1 MVWSSKMKRLFYIFA
16 VALFLVGCSQG
27 RDSILKV
34 YNWADYIDEELI
46 GEFEQW
52 YQEQTGEPVTIIYQT
67 FDINETMLSKIELG
81 HEDYD
86 VVCPSDY
93 IIERMLKHDLLIP
106 IDKDFGSTPNYLGN
120 VSPYIVD
127 KLDQVDGN
135 GKNAN
140 DYSAVYMW
148 GTVGLIYNPKYIQED
163 EVKSWDVLANPA
175 YSGKLLM
182 KDAYRDVYTS
192 LLISLNQDAIANGE
206 KDIKNITFDVSDES
220 VTLVEN
226 YINTFK
232 NSVAGWEADFGKEQM
247 TKELAWL
254 NLSWSGDAQWAI
266 DEAAEIGLEL
276 NYQIPET
283 GSSVWFDGWVI
294 PKYAKNI
301 KAARYFINFMCM
313 PENAIRNM
321 DMTGYVSAISD
332 DEVLEYMIDEQEYDP
347 IDASYF
353 FGEGADAV
361 CVNPVMYPP
370 KAIIDNC
377 GMMHDVGTEKL
388 LRMWSRV
395 KGDSASAW
403 TYILIFIVFSAL
415 IAAVIIKYTKKRYR
429 RQRYA
434 KKRRNRQKEAEQKMR
449 LLRK

>member
-1 MVWSSKMKRLFYIFA
+1 MKRVLYLIA
-16 VALFLVGCSQG
+16 AALLIAGCSNG
-27 RDSILKV
+27 RDNILKV
-34 YNWADYIDEELI
+34 YNWADYIDEDLI

-52 YQEQTGEPVTIIYQT
+52 YEEQTGEPVTIIYQT

-93 IIERMLKHDLLIP
+93 IIERMLKNDLLIP
-106 IDKDFGSTPNYLGN
+106 IDKDFDNTPNYLEN
-120 VSPYIVD
+120 TSPYIVE
-127 KLDQVDGN
+127 KISQIDGN

-140 DYSAVYMW
+140 DYSVAYMW
-148 GTVGLIYNPKYIQED
+148 GTVGLIYNPKYISSQE
-163 EVKSWDVLANPA
+163 VNSWDVLRNPA
-175 YSGKLLM
+175 YKGKVLM
-182 KDAYRDVYTS
+182 KDAYRDVYS
-192 LLISLNQDAIANGE
+192 SFLISLNQDKIKSGE
-206 KDIKNITFDVSDES
+206 KNIEEVTFDVSDES
-220 VTLVEN
+220 VKMVEN
-226 YINTFK
+226 YLNTFK
-232 NSVAGWEADFGKEQM
+232 ESVAGWEADFGKEQM
-247 TKELAWL
+247 TKELAWI

-276 NYQIPET
+276 KYHIPET

-321 DMTGYVSAISD
+321 DMTGYVSAVGG
-332 DEVLEYMIDEQEYDP
+332 DEILEYMTDEEANDAIDV
-347 IDASYF
+347 SYF
-353 FGEGADAV
+353 FGESGKEV
-361 CVNPVMYPP
+361 CVNPVMYPSGSTI
-370 KAIIDNC
+370 ANC

-403 TYILIFIVFSAL
+403 TYILIFLVFTAL
-415 IAAVIIKYTKKRYR
+415 IAAVVIKYTKKRYR

-434 KKRRNRQKEAEQKMR
+434 KKRRKKQ
-449 LLRK
+449 